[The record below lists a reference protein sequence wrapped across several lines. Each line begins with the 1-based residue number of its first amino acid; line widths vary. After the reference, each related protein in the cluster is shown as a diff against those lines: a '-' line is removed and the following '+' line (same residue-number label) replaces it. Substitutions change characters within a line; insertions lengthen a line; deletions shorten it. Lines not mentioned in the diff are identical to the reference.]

1 MQNQDKWKY
10 NGLMNSGGVGGA
22 GGLQVNQSSKMG
34 HSPQVQQMM
43 HHQYQLQQQQMH
55 MQQHPQ
61 QSHHHMHPM
70 GTNVSGMANNNQM
83 GMNHMGNA
91 GQQQQQQQQ
100 QSSQQQQQQQQA
112 MSNYSMNSATGQP
125 LQMGPMQG
133 GLYDHHHQGMN
144 GMGGQLPNPMAAG
157 TPKVNEQLVYMGGGQ
172 HMNVMP
178 PMNRNAMGVSR
189 QITMHQVTVAG
200 IGYGGLERTTGSVET
215 DNVQLEVVWRE
226 SDWFF
231 V

>member
-1 MQNQDKWKY
+1 M
-10 NGLMNSGGVGGA
+10 
-22 GGLQVNQSSKMG
+22 NQSSKMG

-83 GMNHMGNA
+83 GMNHMANA

-100 QSSQQQQQQQQA
+100 SSQQQQQQA

-200 IGYGGLERTTGSVET
+200 IGYSGLERTKGSVQT